1 MRYFSTPGSKICL
14 FVRHLGEILL
24 KSWPVLSALECC
36 WVIHRVG
43 DILFPVP
50 SCISL
55 LTSCLLWKT
64 ISLHTHSHS
73 LHVLLTLT
81 SVGYHMLKAL
91 KSQANM
97 KLPSSSCSV
106 CQVQWPQWPKHR
118 HSVSNVRVTRI
129 CISFGCQTEHR
140 RVMCA
145 HTRELCLLFHL
156 LMATRLLLP
165 FACGKYCCKYH
176 FEFLLWVI
184 VPEVELGNDTLIVCL
199 SFLGTMVLFSVPR
212 VIWMFQFISR

>member
-1 MRYFSTPGSKICL
+1 MCTVIVRCRKKKSNNQLRYFSTPGSKICL

-64 ISLHTHSHS
+64 ISIHTHSHS

-129 CISFGCQTEHR
+129 CISWTPPCHVCT
-140 RVMCA
+140 
-145 HTRELCLLFHL
+145 HTGALFTLSPVNGHTVAPAFCLWKIL
-156 LMATRLLLP
+156 L
-165 FACGKYCCKYH
+165 
-176 FEFLLWVI
+176 
-184 VPEVELGNDTLIVCL
+184 
-199 SFLGTMVLFSVPR
+199 
-212 VIWMFQFISR
+212 